1 MMRRLIT
8 LAVLAAIALAAF
20 AGYRAWEK
28 RQASLPLEWSGTIE
42 AYTVTVGSRVGGR
55 VKQVLVREGDHVKAG
70 QPLLLLEPGDLPGQ
84 ELQAK
89 GQVEQAQANA
99 AKVTGR
105 GEGPRQQEIAA
116 ARARLEAQE
125 AAVEKARQDL
135 KRAET
140 LVEQKVETQRTLDDA
155 RTGLRN
161 ASAQRDA
168 LRAMLEELL
177 RGTPQDVKAAQ
188 GQLDAAQGR
197 LQQVQSMLD
206 ELTVRAPRDAR
217 VETLDLRPGDIL
229 GVNAAA
235 AKLLEPDQLF
245 VRIYV
250 PETQIGH
257 IREGMVTPI
266 FVDSFPGRAFKARVE
281 AVSGVGEYT
290 PRNLQTEDERADQ
303 VFAARLRID
312 EGEDVLR
319 AGMAAFARVPR

>member
-1 MMRRLIT
+1 MKRLVPFI
-8 LAVLAAIALAAF
+8 VVAAIAAGIF
-20 AGYRAWEK
+20 FGYRAWEK
-28 RQASLPLEWSGTIE
+28 HKEGLPLEWSGTVE

-55 VKQVLVREGDHVKAG
+55 IKDVLVREGDHVKAG
-70 QPLLLLEPGDLPGQ
+70 QPLLLLEPGDLLGQ

-89 GQVEQAQANA
+89 GQVGQAQANA
-99 AKVTGR
+99 AKVASH
-105 GEGPRQQEIAA
+105 GEGPRAQEIAG
-116 ARARLEAQE
+116 ARSRLEAQE
-125 AAVEKARQDL
+125 AAVQKAQQDL

-140 LVEQKVETQRTLDDA
+140 LVQQKVETQRTLDDA

-168 LRAMLEELL
+168 LRSAVEELL

-188 GQLDAAQGR
+188 GALDAAQGR
-197 LQQVQSMLD
+197 LQQIQSMLD
-206 ELTVRAPRDAR
+206 ELTIRAPRDAR
-217 VETLDLRPGDIL
+217 IETLDLRPGDIL

-235 AKLLEPDQLF
+235 AKLLEPGQLF

-250 PETQIGH
+250 PETQMGH
-257 IREGMVTPI
+257 IKEGLVVPVY
-266 FVDSFPGRAFKARVE
+266 VDTFPGRAFKAQVE
-281 AVSGVGEYT
+281 AVSGIGEYT

-312 EGEDVLR
+312 EGTDILR

>member
-99 AKVTGR
+99 AKVASH
-105 GEGPRQQEIAA
+105 GEGPRAQEIAA
-116 ARARLEAQE
+116 SRSRLEAQE

-140 LVEQKVETQRTLDDA
+140 LVAQKVETQRTLDDA
-155 RTGLRN
+155 RT
-161 ASAQRDA
+161 
-168 LRAMLEELL
+168 
-177 RGTPQDVKAAQ
+177 
-188 GQLDAAQGR
+188 
-197 LQQVQSMLD
+197 
-206 ELTVRAPRDAR
+206 
-217 VETLDLRPGDIL
+217 
-229 GVNAAA
+229 
-235 AKLLEPDQLF
+235 
-245 VRIYV
+245 
-250 PETQIGH
+250 
-257 IREGMVTPI
+257 
-266 FVDSFPGRAFKARVE
+266 
-281 AVSGVGEYT
+281 
-290 PRNLQTEDERADQ
+290 
-303 VFAARLRID
+303 
-312 EGEDVLR
+312 
-319 AGMAAFARVPR
+319 

>member
-1 MMRRLIT
+1 MKRLVPLVVVSLI
-8 LAVLAAIALAAF
+8 AAGIFL
-20 AGYRAWEK
+20 GYRAWEK
-28 RQASLPLEWSGTIE
+28 HKEGLPLEWSGTVE

-55 VKQVLVREGDHVKAG
+55 VKDVLVREGDHVKAG
-70 QPLLLLEPGDLPGQ
+70 QTLLVLEPGDLPGQ

-89 GQVEQAQANA
+89 GQVGQAQANL
-99 AKVTGR
+99 AKVASH
-105 GEGPRQQEIAA
+105 GEGPRAQEIAG
-116 ARARLEAQE
+116 ARSRLEAQE
-125 AAVEKARQDL
+125 AAVQKAQLDL

-140 LVEQKVETQRTLDDA
+140 LVAQKVETQRTLDDA

-168 LRAMLEELL
+168 LRSAVEELL

-188 GQLDAAQGR
+188 GALDAAQGR
-197 LQQVQSMLD
+197 LQQVQTMMD
-206 ELTVRAPRDAR
+206 ELTIRAPREAR
-217 VETLDLRPGDIL
+217 IETLDLRPGDIL

-235 AKLLEPDQLF
+235 AKLLEPGQLF

-250 PETQIGH
+250 PETQMGH
-257 IREGMVTPI
+257 IKEGLVVPVY
-266 FVDSFPGRAFKARVE
+266 VDTFPGRAFKAQVE

-303 VFAARLRID
+303 VFSARLRID
-312 EGEDVLR
+312 EGTDILR

>member
-1 MMRRLIT
+1 MKRLVPFI
-8 LAVLAAIALAAF
+8 VVAAIAAGIF
-20 AGYRAWEK
+20 FGYRAWEK
-28 RQASLPLEWSGTIE
+28 HKEGLPLEWSGTVE

-55 VKQVLVREGDHVKAG
+55 IKDVLVREGDHVKAG
-70 QPLLLLEPGDLPGQ
+70 QPLLLLEPGDLLGQ
-84 ELQAK
+84 ELQAR
-89 GQVEQAQANA
+89 GQVGQAQANA
-99 AKVTGR
+99 AKVASH
-105 GEGPRQQEIAA
+105 GEGPRAQEIAG
-116 ARARLEAQE
+116 ARSRLEAQE
-125 AAVEKARQDL
+125 AAVQKAQQDL

-168 LRAMLEELL
+168 LRSAVEELL

-188 GQLDAAQGR
+188 GALDAAQGR
-197 LQQVQSMLD
+197 LQQIQSMLD
-206 ELTVRAPRDAR
+206 ELTIRAPRDAR
-217 VETLDLRPGDIL
+217 IETLDLRPGDIL

-235 AKLLEPDQLF
+235 AKLLEPGQLF

-250 PETQIGH
+250 PETQMGH
-257 IREGMVTPI
+257 IKEGLVVPVY
-266 FVDSFPGRAFKARVE
+266 VDTFPGRAFKAQVE
-281 AVSGVGEYT
+281 AVSGIGEYT

-312 EGEDVLR
+312 EGTDILR

>member
-1 MMRRLIT
+1 MKRLIP
-8 LAVLAAIALAAF
+8 LLVIAALAGAVF
-20 AGYRAWEK
+20 FGYRAWDK
-28 RQASLPLEWSGTIE
+28 HKQSQPLEWSGTIE

-55 VKQVLVREGDHVKAG
+55 IKDVLVREGDHVKTG
-70 QPLLLLEPGDLPGQ
+70 QPLLVLEAGDLPGQ

-99 AKVTGR
+99 AKVASK
-105 GEGPRQQEIAA
+105 GEGPRAQEIAG
-116 ARARLEAQE
+116 ARSRLEAQE

-140 LVEQKVETQRTLDDA
+140 LVAQKVETQRTLDDA

-168 LRAMLEELL
+168 LRSAVEELL
-177 RGTPQDVKAAQ
+177 RGTPQDVKSAQ
-188 GQLDAAQGR
+188 GALDAAQGK
-197 LQQVQSMLD
+197 LQQVQTNLD
-206 ELTVRAPRDAR
+206 ELTIRAPRDAR
-217 VETLDLRPGDIL
+217 IETLDLRPGDIL
-229 GVNAAA
+229 GVNAPA
-235 AKLLEPDQLF
+235 AKLLEPGQLF

-250 PETQIGH
+250 PETQMGH
-257 IREGMVTPI
+257 IKEGMSVPI
-266 FVDSFPGRAFKARVE
+266 YVDTFPDRAFKAQVE

-303 VFAARLRID
+303 VFAARLRIA
-312 EGEDVLR
+312 EGADVLR

>member
-1 MMRRLIT
+1 MKRLVPFI
-8 LAVLAAIALAAF
+8 VVAAIAAGIF
-20 AGYRAWEK
+20 FGYRAWEK
-28 RQASLPLEWSGTIE
+28 HKEGLPLEWSGTVE

-55 VKQVLVREGDHVKAG
+55 IKDVLVREGDHVKAG
-70 QPLLLLEPGDLPGQ
+70 QPLLLLEPGDLLGQ
-84 ELQAK
+84 ELQAR
-89 GQVEQAQANA
+89 GQVGQAQANA
-99 AKVTGR
+99 AKVASH
-105 GEGPRQQEIAA
+105 GEGPRAQEIAG
-116 ARARLEAQE
+116 ARSRLEAQE
-125 AAVEKARQDL
+125 AAVQKAQQDL

-168 LRAMLEELL
+168 LRSAVEELL

-188 GQLDAAQGR
+188 GALDAAQGR
-197 LQQVQSMLD
+197 LQQIQSMLD
-206 ELTVRAPRDAR
+206 ELTIRAPRDAR
-217 VETLDLRPGDIL
+217 IETLDLRPGDIL

-235 AKLLEPDQLF
+235 AKLLEPGQLF

-250 PETQIGH
+250 PETQMGH
-257 IREGMVTPI
+257 IKEGLVVPVY
-266 FVDSFPGRAFKARVE
+266 VDTFPGRAFKAQVE

-312 EGEDVLR
+312 EGTDVLR

>member
-1 MMRRLIT
+1 MKRLTPLLVI
-8 LAVLAAIALAAF
+8 AALAAAVF
-20 AGYRAWEK
+20 FGYRAWDK
-28 RQASLPLEWSGTIE
+28 HRQSQPLEWSGTIE

-55 VKQVLVREGDHVKAG
+55 VKDVLVREGDHVKTG
-70 QPLLLLEPGDLPGQ
+70 QPLLVLEAGDLPGQ

-89 GQVEQAQANA
+89 GQVGQAQANL
-99 AKVTGR
+99 AKVASK
-105 GEGPRQQEIAA
+105 GEGPRAQEIAG
-116 ARARLEAQE
+116 ARSRLAAQE
-125 AAVEKARQDL
+125 AGVEKAQQDL

-140 LVEQKVETQRTLDDA
+140 LVAQKVETQRTLDDA

-168 LRAMLEELL
+168 LKSAVEELL

-188 GQLDAAQGR
+188 GALDAAQGR

-206 ELTVRAPRDAR
+206 ELTIRAPRDAR
-217 VETLDLRPGDIL
+217 IETLDLRPGDIL
-229 GVNAAA
+229 GGNAPA
-235 AKLLEPDQLF
+235 AKLLEPGQLF

-250 PETQIGH
+250 PETQMGH
-257 IREGMVTPI
+257 IREGMSVPVY
-266 FVDSFPGRAFKARVE
+266 VDTFPGRAFKAQVE
-281 AVSGVGEYT
+281 AVSGIGEYT

-312 EGEDVLR
+312 EGADVLR